1 MGLRASTR
9 LGARIEWYGQR
20 RRNPDKRRNGQ
31 QAKDADRLAQKG
43 MEPVQEVFV
52 LLSCTQRLPAK
63 RDGPNPLWHWDE
75 TWQAHISPGIGKAT
89 RKGSRWRCGY
99 RNVEKA
105 KAPL

>member
-20 RRNPDKRRNGQ
+20 MRNPDKRRNDQ

-52 LLSCTQRLPAK
+52 LLS
-63 RDGPNPLWHWDE
+63 
-75 TWQAHISPGIGKAT
+75 
-89 RKGSRWRCGY
+89 
-99 RNVEKA
+99 
-105 KAPL
+105 